1 MSIPCS
7 LNKLF
12 VEAVR
17 VLFVDGMY
25 LLRSLPKRL
34 PGPEPFIPG
43 SRAMLEKT
51 LRCVA
56 QTFTSSSGDK
66 TIRDWN
72 AWASRIAPIDDNV
85 DSYLAKFKLPGD
97 ATNGLHIPLKY
108 FFLGMKRYSAPAHVT
123 VGLRK
128 RSLGDISSLELF
140 RAGKNI
146 TLAL

>member
-1 MSIPCS
+1 
-7 LNKLF
+7 
-12 VEAVR
+12 
-17 VLFVDGMY
+17 
-25 LLRSLPKRL
+25 
-34 PGPEPFIPG
+34 
-43 SRAMLEKT
+43 MLEKT

-146 TLAL
+146 SLAL